1 MMCLVMGEPFTDYD
15 PGFIPSRNNWVSPVE
30 LSEAE
35 AITSIVPAQ
44 TQHVSDLESHN
55 AAAV

>member
-1 MMCLVMGEPFTDYD
+1 MAA
-15 PGFIPSRNNWVSPVE
+15 
-30 LSEAE
+30 LSFVWAE
-35 AITSIVPAQ
+35 AITTIAPAQ